1 MIRQKKILSIF
12 MLTILILTIVTGC
25 STKKSAKEALV
36 EAILNE
42 ENIMSSEF
50 KGMLSLTIGYSSC
63 IY

>member
-1 MIRQKKILSIF
+1 